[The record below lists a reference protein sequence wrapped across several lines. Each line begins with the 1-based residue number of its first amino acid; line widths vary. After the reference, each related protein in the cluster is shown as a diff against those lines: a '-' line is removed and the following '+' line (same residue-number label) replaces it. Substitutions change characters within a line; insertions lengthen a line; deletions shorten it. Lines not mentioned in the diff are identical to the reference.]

1 MMKRAS
7 DDDDND
13 DDDDDV
19 NNDKVVSLAVRSSIS
34 LPTKCHITCHC
45 AVYICEYVMMMNIKE
60 VWDKTKKNIDYVF
73 P

>member
-1 MMKRAS
+1 MKIIKIDYMMKRMS

-45 AVYICEYVMMMNIKE
+45 AV
-60 VWDKTKKNIDYVF
+60 
-73 P
+73 